1 MYKSFFAL
9 FAIFAVASAGIIAPL
24 HVGLGG
30 LSYTQRLNG
39 YGPILGVGH
48 VGVVAPVIGVGHIGL
63 GHGHLGGH
71 HLGHLGHGIGGV
83 GVIG

>member
-30 LSYTQRLNG
+30 VSYTQRLNG
-39 YGPILGVGH
+39 YGPILGVG
-48 VGVVAPVIGVGHIGL
+48 VVAPVVGVGHIGL
-63 GHGHLGGH
+63 GHGIGH
-71 HLGHLGHGIGGV
+71 HGIGHHGIGYGGLGHGGIIG
-83 GVIG
+83 